1 MPEADDNI
9 LRRKIALRKA
19 DRGYG
24 GPGADRG
31 WRLALALAARDRL
44 ALAVD
49 VAELALSQVSL
60 GELLERPPERALIA
74 LLQGPGDGM
83 GLIALAPEVLAAM
96 IEVQTLGR
104 VAATPVPPRRPTRTD
119 AAMVAEVL
127 DAALAGLEVVLA
139 EEADLIWAGG
149 FRYGSFLDD
158 PRPLGLLLEDIPYRL
173 LRAEVVLG
181 DGARRG
187 QVLLALPAE
196 GRGSGP
202 RRDAEEEAVAAQAGP
217 AFATALAEQV
227 GAADCVL
234 DAVLARLSLPIA
246 RVLELS
252 VGDVLALP
260 RASIDRLGLVGLDGH
275 TVSEGRLGQSRG
287 MRAVRLVAGETAA
300 RPGAGAG
307 VPVGVAADAAVA
319 ETLPQRQIA

>member
-1 MPEADDNI
+1 M
-9 LRRKIALRKA
+9 
-19 DRGYG
+19 
-24 GPGADRG
+24 
-31 WRLALALAARDRL
+31 
-44 ALAVD
+44 
-49 VAELALSQVSL
+49 
-60 GELLERPPERALIA
+60 
-74 LLQGPGDGM
+74 
-83 GLIALAPEVLAAM
+83 
-96 IEVQTLGR
+96 
-104 VAATPVPPRRPTRTD
+104 
-119 AAMVAEVL
+119 
-127 DAALAGLEVVLA
+127 
-139 EEADLIWAGG
+139 
-149 FRYGSFLDD
+149 
-158 PRPLGLLLEDIPYRL
+158 
-173 LRAEVVLG
+173 
-181 DGARRG
+181 
-187 QVLLALPAE
+187 LLALPAE

-300 RPGAGAG
+300 RPGAGVA
-307 VPVGVAADAAVA
+307 VAVAVGVAATAAVA